1 MIFFRKL
8 SFINVLVQEV
18 VTKRTVHLYVF
29 FVLTHGH
36 ELVQKQVDQL
46 CCYFSFGSVFKGAY
60 CGLYNVVQYGM
71 RTITISLHV
80 EAVQR

>member
-8 SFINVLVQEV
+8 SFINILIQEV
-18 VTKRTVHLYVF
+18 VTKLTVYLYVF

-36 ELVQKQVDQL
+36 GLVQKRVDQL
-46 CCYFSFGSVFKGAY
+46 CCYFPNLKIVFKGAY
-60 CGLYNVVQYGM
+60 CGLYNVVQYDM
-71 RTITISLHV
+71 RSRISLNV